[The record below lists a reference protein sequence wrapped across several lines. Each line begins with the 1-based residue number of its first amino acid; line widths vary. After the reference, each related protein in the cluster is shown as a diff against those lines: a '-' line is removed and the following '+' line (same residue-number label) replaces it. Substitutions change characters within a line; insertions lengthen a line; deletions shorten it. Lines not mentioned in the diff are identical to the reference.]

1 MLPKV
6 KTQTKFLEVVPPLS
20 SLRQYQW
27 LGATWLT
34 HLRRCRLGGI
44 LCDEM
49 GTGKTVQAI
58 AALAILRLETTE
70 NIRPRPRPILIVCPA
85 SLTLHWEN
93 EIRKF
98 IINENL
104 LYGIYRFLLIA
115 VSYYSF

>member
-1 MLPKV
+1 MLPTI
-6 KTQTKFLEVVPPLS
+6 KTQTKFLEFSSPL

-58 AALAILRLETTE
+58 AALAILRLEPTTTK
-70 NIRPRPRPILIVCPA
+70 NTRPILIVCPA

-98 IINENL
+98 IIDENL
-104 LYGIYRFLLIA
+104 LYEIYRFLSIA
-115 VSYYSF
+115 VSYFCFN